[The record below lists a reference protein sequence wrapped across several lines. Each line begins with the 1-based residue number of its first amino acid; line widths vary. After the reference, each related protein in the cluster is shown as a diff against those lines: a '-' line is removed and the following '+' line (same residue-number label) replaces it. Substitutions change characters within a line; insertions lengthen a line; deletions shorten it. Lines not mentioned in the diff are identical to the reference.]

1 MSIANS
7 TGSVSTLYGSGNR
20 VLQTA
25 YQGSTY
31 EEWAWTT
38 PLLWDASL
46 SRPTPTGS
54 AIVPPTVGV
63 EYPHDLF
70 TGVADGYWVY
80 HLFLGGHHQ
89 HTFTF
94 SDQVFAVTV
103 PFDRVESV
111 AMGGSTI
118 PGPYTG
124 PVRGDCGPDVPAP
137 AGAAVLLCAA
147 LFTRFRNRK
156 A

>member
-1 MSIANS
+1 MSIVNS
-7 TGSVSTLYGSGNR
+7 TVSVSTLYGSGNR

-31 EEWAWTT
+31 QEWAYTT

-46 SRPTPTGS
+46 SRPTPTGG
-54 AIVPPTVGV
+54 AIVPPTVGM
-63 EYPHDLF
+63 EYPHNLF

-94 SDQVFAVTV
+94 TDQVFAVTV

-111 AMGGSTI
+111 SMGSTI

-124 PVRGDCGPDVPAP
+124 PVRNDCDVPAP
-137 AGAAVLLCAA
+137 AGTAVLICAA
-147 LFTRFRNRK
+147 LFSRCRNRK